1 MVFSGKQSPF
11 FPIDFPWISHGSPL
25 VNSPISGAR
34 ATARPGGLDE
44 AVAVEGHHL
53 PVRGVVPGRSR
64 GAFGMR
70 AAFGMEFSWILD
82 GCLMFDGL
90 MDVEWMFDGFLRDF
104 QGF

>member
-1 MVFSGKQSPF
+1 M
-11 FPIDFPWISHGSPL
+11 
-25 VNSPISGAR
+25 NSPISGAR

-82 GCLMFDGL
+82 GCLMA
-90 MDVEWMFDGFLRDF
+90 
-104 QGF
+104 